1 MYEFPID
8 RPITAAIKVHAGGAR
23 IVAEER
29 DNVGVEVVPDDGS
42 SLSREAAERTRVELR
57 GDTLVVEP
65 PESPGG
71 WLWRR
76 GGRIR
81 VTARVPLDSVLSLK
95 VASADAEVT
104 GRWREARVQAASG
117 DIALEHV
124 TGDVNVTT
132 ASGDLRAN
140 RVDGSA
146 RAQSASGDLSFGWVG
161 GDATL
166 HTASGDID
174 ATDVGGSITARSASG
189 DVTLLQAHRGQ
200 VRVQTAS
207 GDVRVGVA
215 PGTRVYLDVNTMSG
229 SARSDLSLGEAPEA
243 SKGGPDLT
251 VYVRTASGD
260 VEVTRSHAKTA
271 A

>member
-8 RPITAAIKVHAGGAR
+8 RPITAAIRVHAGGAK
-23 IVAEER
+23 IIAEER
-29 DNVGVEVVPDDGS
+29 ETVSVDVQPEDGS
-42 SLSREAAERTRVELR
+42 STSREAAERTQVEMR

-81 VTARVPLDSVLSLK
+81 VTARVPLDSTLHLR
-95 VASADAEVT
+95 VASADADVQ
-104 GRWREARVQAASG
+104 GRWREARIQAASG
-117 DIALEHV
+117 DVALEHV

-132 ASGDLRAN
+132 ASGDLRVN
-140 RVDGSA
+140 RIDGDA
-146 RAQSASGDLSFGWVG
+146 RAQTASGDLSLGWVG
-161 GDATL
+161 GEVTL

-174 ATDVGGSITARSASG
+174 VTDVGGSATARSASG
-189 DVTLLQAHRGQ
+189 DVTLAQTHRGQ
-200 VRVQTAS
+200 VRIQTAS
-207 GDVRVGVA
+207 GDVRVGVVQ
-215 PGTRVYLDVNTMSG
+215 GTRVYLDVNTMSG
-229 SARSDLSLGEAPEA
+229 STRSDLSLGEAPGA
-243 SKGGPDLT
+243 GKDATDLS

-260 VEVTRSHAKTA
+260 VEVTRAHVKTA